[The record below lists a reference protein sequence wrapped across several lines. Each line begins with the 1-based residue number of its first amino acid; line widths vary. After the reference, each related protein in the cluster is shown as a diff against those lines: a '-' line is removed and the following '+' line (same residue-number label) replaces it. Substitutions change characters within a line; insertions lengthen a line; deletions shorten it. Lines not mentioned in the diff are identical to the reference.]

1 VTSVEWIRT
10 DRSVR
15 KNIIQ
20 LKKKPGAPVMNKND
34 NTCGKRN
41 GIVEGVNAGVVTIL
55 ETPTA
60 KTSNDSTLA

>member
-1 VTSVEWIRT
+1 VEWIRT

-34 NTCGKRN
+34 NACVKRN
-41 GIVEGVNAGVVTIL
+41 GTVEVVNVGVAIIL
-55 ETPTA
+55 EIPTV
-60 KTSNDSTLA
+60 KTSNDPALA